1 MKTTARGIGCEGQHE
16 VGCYLEFDFGRDF
29 PEGIKGIYS
38 IRFGEKAFFA
48 IYFASFPGK
57 QLWRR
62 APENLPGPSKKGKTT
77 GNGGDCK
84 LDESHGAASVAGMVN
99 LP

>member
-1 MKTTARGIGCEGQHE
+1 METTARGIGCEGQHE
-16 VGCYLEFDFGRDF
+16 VVCYLKFDFGRDF

-62 APENLPGPSKKGKTT
+62 VTENFGGPLKEREDGYQR
-77 GNGGDCK
+77 
-84 LDESHGAASVAGMVN
+84 
-99 LP
+99 